1 MLSHPISWVRVCIK
15 TCKTESGFGKFWGQ
29 NGVAWDW
36 NKTRKRIKCVMV
48 HSLKM
53 HIFLACGESQRLQ
66 QKLRAGVIWPTVNV
80 LSNTPKRE
88 TRVKI
93 PRARLQ
99 YERIW
104 EAKEAHDAVLAT
116 RIPEMQTIARIFKS
130 PNFQISNF
138 FSFRVCNG
146 TLKCYTLAHVVA
158 AN

>member
-1 MLSHPISWVRVCIK
+1 MLSHPISWVRVWIK
-15 TCKTESGFGKFWGQ
+15 TCKTESGFGKFE
-29 NGVAWDW
+29 
-36 NKTRKRIKCVMV
+36 IKMGWHEIGTKHKSVMV

-116 RIPEMQTIARIFKS
+116 RIPQVQTIGRIFKS
-130 PNFQISNF
+130 PSFQISNV